1 MQPNGTDRDGPV
13 TFFVGMHL
21 TNQLYVLANVQR
33 NSDNVLS
40 EEDFVRCFRVD
51 FDIIFRYTEFS
62 NFQNPPALQ
71 DRIVK
76 FCS

>member
-21 TNQLYVLANVQR
+21 INLLYVLADVQG

-40 EEDFVRCFRVD
+40 EENFIRLFRVD
-51 FDIIFRYTEFS
+51 FDIVFRYKKS
-62 NFQNPPALQ
+62 
-71 DRIVK
+71 
-76 FCS
+76 